1 MAHILRLEHYKDMQR
16 RTVQQKAGELIT
28 SLALLLGI
36 EPAKLAAKL
45 LDAYTCTALYL
56 LLLCDLGLVDDDKN
70 KVRVAELALLM
81 QVTDVDL
88 VRHVAALR
96 GKTFVLHT
104 VFESGVEQKTET
116 FAFAKDSEDP
126 ALHVYKDLYEPEFK
140 GFDASVLYK
149 SYGRV
154 KLP

>member
-1 MAHILRLEHYKDMQR
+1 MQR
-16 RTVQQKAGELIT
+16 RTVQNAGELIT

-45 LDAYTCTALYL
+45 LDAYTCTAFYL

-104 VFESGVEQKTET
+104 VFDGVEQETET

-126 ALHVYKDLYEPEFK
+126 ALHVYKDLYAPEFK
-140 GFDASVLYK
+140 EFDASVLYK
-149 SYGRV
+149 PYGRV

>member
-1 MAHILRLEHYKDMQR
+1 MDLIGRLEHYKDMQR

-36 EPAKLAAKL
+36 EPAKLAAEL
-45 LDAYTCTALYL
+45 LNAYTCTELYL
-56 LLLCDLGLVDDDKN
+56 LLLCELELVDDDKN

-104 VFESGVEQKTET
+104 VFDGVEQETET

-126 ALHVYKDLYEPEFK
+126 ALHVYKDLYAPEFK
-140 GFDASVLYK
+140 EFDASVLYK
-149 SYGRV
+149 PYGRV

>member
-1 MAHILRLEHYKDMQR
+1 MDHILRLEHYKDMQR
-16 RTVQQKAGELIT
+16 RTVQNAGELIT

-45 LDAYTCTALYL
+45 LDAYTCTAFYL

-104 VFESGVEQKTET
+104 VFDGVEQETET

-126 ALHVYKDLYEPEFK
+126 ALHVYKNLYEPEFK

>member
-1 MAHILRLEHYKDMQR
+1 MDHKKNLQR
-16 RTVQQKAGELIT
+16 RTVQNAGALIKL
-28 SLALLLGI
+28 LAGLLGI
-36 EPAKLAAKL
+36 KPAELAAEL
-45 LDAYTCTALYL
+45 LDAYTCTDLYRL
-56 LLLCDLGLVDDDKN
+56 LWCEFELVDDDQN
-70 KVRVAELALLM
+70 KLSVAELALLM

>member
-1 MAHILRLEHYKDMQR
+1 MDHKKNLQR
-16 RTVQQKAGELIT
+16 RTVQNAGELIT

-36 EPAKLAAKL
+36 EPAKLAAEL
-45 LDAYTCTALYL
+45 LNAYTCTELYL
-56 LLLCDLGLVDDDKN
+56 LLLCDLELVGDDEN

-88 VRHVAALR
+88 VRHVAER
-96 GKTFVLHT
+96 REKTFVLHT
-104 VFESGVEQKTET
+104 VFDGVEQETET

-126 ALHVYKDLYEPEFK
+126 ELRVYKDQYTHEFK
-140 GFDASVLYK
+140 GFDADVLYK
-149 SYGRV
+149 PYGRV

>member
-1 MAHILRLEHYKDMQR
+1 MDHIRSLDHYKNMQR
-16 RTVQQKAGELIT
+16 RTVQNAGELIT

-104 VFESGVEQKTET
+104 VFDGVEQETET

-126 ALHVYKDLYEPEFK
+126 ALHVYKDLYAPEFK
-140 GFDASVLYK
+140 EFDASVLYK
-149 SYGRV
+149 PYGRV